1 MRTLSIRHQLASN
14 NAAGGNPKIVR
25 AGRVLLYPAC
35 CLLLLLSGCY
45 SFSGA
50 SISPD
55 MKTCSVLLFQNRAP
69 LAPPSLSSQLTEA
82 LKQKIV
88 NQTALSLSNN
98 GGDAIFEGTVTG
110 FTVQPVALTGGET
123 AELSRLNVSISV
135 KYTNAID
142 PKQSFESSFTRYR
155 DFPAGQNLQ
164 TVQNGLIEEIMP
176 ELVDDIFNRAFVNW

>member
-1 MRTLSIRHQLASN
+1 MKFIKNT
-14 NAAGGNPKIVR
+14 
-25 AGRVLLYPAC
+25 
-35 CLLLLLSGCY
+35 CLLLLPLFFMYGCY

-55 MKTCSVLLFQNRAP
+55 MKTCSVLLFQSRAP

-82 LKQKIV
+82 LKQKII
-88 NQTALSLSNN
+88 NQTALSLSNG
-98 GGDAIFEGTVTG
+98 GGDAVFEGTVTG

-123 AELSRLNVSISV
+123 AELNRLNVSISV
-135 KYTNAID
+135 KYTNALD

>member
-1 MRTLSIRHQLASN
+1 MKPIKNICLF
-14 NAAGGNPKIVR
+14 
-25 AGRVLLYPAC
+25 
-35 CLLLLLSGCY
+35 LLLPMAMFQGCY

-55 MKTCSVLLFQNRAP
+55 MQTCSVLLFQNRAP
-69 LAPPSLSSQLTEA
+69 LSPPAMSSQLTEA
-82 LKQKIV
+82 LKQRIV
-88 NQTALSLSNN
+88 NQTSLSLNNN
-98 GGDAIFEGTVTG
+98 GGDAIFEGTITG

-123 AELSRLNVSISV
+123 AELNRLNISISV
-135 KYTNAID
+135 KYTNALD

>member
-1 MRTLSIRHQLASN
+1 MNLTKACY
-14 NAAGGNPKIVR
+14 
-25 AGRVLLYPAC
+25 LLFLPA
-35 CLLLLLSGCY
+35 LILYGCY

-55 MKTCSVLLFQNRAP
+55 MKTCTVLLFQSRAP
-69 LAPPSLSSQLTEA
+69 LAPPSMSSQLTEA

-88 NQTALSLSNN
+88 SQTSLSLSNN

-123 AELSRLNVSISV
+123 AELTRLNVSISV

-164 TVQNGLIEEIMP
+164 AVQNGLIEEIMP